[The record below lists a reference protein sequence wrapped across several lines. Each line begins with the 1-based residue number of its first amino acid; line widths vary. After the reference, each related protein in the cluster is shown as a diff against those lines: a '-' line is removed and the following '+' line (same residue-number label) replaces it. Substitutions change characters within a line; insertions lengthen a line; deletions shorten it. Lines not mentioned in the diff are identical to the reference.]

1 MLQNMLIHV
10 RDAVWSLPLLC
21 SVVGIA
27 GTVTVMLGFVQF
39 RQFFQSWKLIFKVR
53 DGGSAGAISPIQ
65 AFLKSLSTSLGNG
78 ALAGIATALHAGGP
92 GAAFWIFFIG
102 LFGMALRFAEVY
114 LSNAF
119 SGISKAG
126 KALGGPFLYLQKV
139 PGGKVLPYV
148 YAALCLGYGLFSGTA
163 MQCNSISMSITQM
176 VSSIS
181 VWSIGLVLT
190 VFILYTLL
198 GGAQRIV
205 KVNSVIVPLKVIL
218 FFTVCTG
225 VLLYHWTAI
234 PAAISLIVKAAFNPQ
249 AFTGGALGVTVIH
262 VFRLSMARTI
272 NASEIGLGTAGV
284 IYGATGSK
292 DPLDNGLSAM
302 LGTFISVNLVC
313 SMVALSI
320 VASGALDSG
329 TTGAALTSIA
339 FQSAFGA
346 FGGWSV
352 TLLSILFGM
361 GVFVAYGFIGREC
374 WLFLT
379 GHRFE
384 HVFTV
389 LFCAVS
395 FWGAVSDVS
404 VVWASVDIINAGCL
418 VINLFAVV
426 WLLPFM
432 RSKVLPALAKR
443 D

>member
-1 MLQNMLIHV
+1 MLQNILMHI
-10 RDAVWSLPLLC
+10 RDLVWGLPLLC
-21 SVVGIA
+21 TVVGVAATI
-27 GTVTVMLGFVQF
+27 TIMLRFVQF
-39 RQFFQSWKLIFKVR
+39 RQFFQSWKLIFKKR
-53 DGGSAGAISPIQ
+53 DTKHSGSINPLQ
-65 AFLKSLSTSLGNG
+65 AFLKALSTSLGNG

-92 GAAFWIFFIG
+92 GTAFWIFFIG

-114 LSNAF
+114 LANAF
-119 SGISKAG
+119 SGLSKAG
-126 KALGGPFLYLQKV
+126 KSLGGPFLYLQKV

-176 VSSIS
+176 TNSIS

-198 GGAQRIV
+198 GGAKRIV
-205 KVNSVIVPLKVIL
+205 KINTIIVPLKVML

-225 VLLYHWTAI
+225 VLLYHWAAL
-234 PAAISLIVKAAFNPQ
+234 PQAISLIVRSAFNPS
-249 AFTGGALGVTVIH
+249 AFAGGALGVSVIH
-262 VFRLSMARTI
+262 IFRLSMARTI

-292 DPLDNGLSAM
+292 DPLTNGLSAM

-320 VASGALDSG
+320 VASGALASG
-329 TTGAALTSIA
+329 TTGAALASVA

-352 TLLSILFGM
+352 TLLSILFGV
-361 GVFVAYGFIGREC
+361 GVFIAYGFIGREC

-384 HVFTV
+384 HVFTAV
-389 LFCAVS
+389 FCAIS

-418 VINLFAVV
+418 IINLFAVV
-426 WLLPFM
+426 CLLPFM

-443 D
+443 H